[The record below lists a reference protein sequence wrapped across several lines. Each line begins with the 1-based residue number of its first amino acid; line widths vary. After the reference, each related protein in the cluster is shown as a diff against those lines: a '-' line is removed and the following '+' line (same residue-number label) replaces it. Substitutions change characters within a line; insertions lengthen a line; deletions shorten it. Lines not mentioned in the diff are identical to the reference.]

1 MDSDVKEFYYQE
13 IRNGLQ
19 KCTESQRQF
28 FDRLYPNGIEN
39 IEDDRLDWALQ
50 QVKRTIAKNEKKQQE
65 V

>member
-19 KCTESQRQF
+19 QCTESQRQF

>member
-19 KCTESQRQF
+19 QCTESQRQF

-39 IEDDRLDWALQ
+39 IEDNRLDWALQ

-65 V
+65 A

>member
-1 MDSDVKEFYYQE
+1 MDSKVKEFYYQE

-28 FDRLYPNGIEN
+28 FDRLYPSGIEN